1 MANRMIVTRDMTYA
15 TRRLQAGD
23 ELNDV
28 SGPNARLL
36 TALGRARLVEPG
48 ETKRD
53 VKAEVQADAK
63 AGLREEYQRVFGKK
77 AFNGWGPDT
86 LREKIAAAAKD

>member
-1 MANRMIVTRDMTYA
+1 MPRMIATKDMTYA

-23 ELNDV
+23 EIQNV

-48 ETKRD
+48 ETKE
-53 VKAEVQADAK
+53 VKAEVQEDAK
-63 AGLREEYQRVFGKK
+63 ASLRAEYQRVFGKR
-77 AFNGWGPDT
+77 AFNGWDADT
-86 LREKIAAAAKD
+86 LREKIAAANG